1 MWDPTVNYFLK
12 FFSWFKAIPKKY
24 RRLVGQPILPG
35 TRIDQ
40 HDDPAVFS
48 QNQKFHLTMQRD
60 GNFVLYDSNGPKW
73 ATNTHTRCSGRC
85 YIVYQQDGNLVVYTL
100 NLFEGL
106 RAIWASNTVRSN
118 PGPLF
123 LHNHGNLVM
132 YTYMPANPLTTDDY
146 ENCYYNNYC
155 GLSYSWQTK
164 THFQGQ
170 NLNRKRDASK
180 TNKTD
185 NANILLKF

>member
-1 MWDPTVNYFLK
+1 
-12 FFSWFKAIPKKY
+12 
-24 RRLVGQPILPG
+24 
-35 TRIDQ
+35 
-40 HDDPAVFS
+40 
-48 QNQKFHLTMQRD
+48 MQRD

-185 NANILLKF
+185 NANILLKFQQFSNYLLIQNIVYSTRIDYLRTEVLACRTEPCYI